1 MFYFIHIA
9 IVLRLG
15 PAAPAAGVDD
25 WVSVPS
31 SPTLSWNVGGTLTGG
46 PPGGE
51 HPVSG
56 TRYGHNYQEEE
67 VSCTTTVTPS
77 TYSW

>member
-15 PAAPAAGVDD
+15 PAAGVDD
-25 WVSVPS
+25 WVSVPG
-31 SPTLSWNVGGTLTGG
+31 PTPTWNVGGTLAGG

-67 VSCTTTVTPS
+67 VSCTKIPERMLGVGG
-77 TYSW
+77 